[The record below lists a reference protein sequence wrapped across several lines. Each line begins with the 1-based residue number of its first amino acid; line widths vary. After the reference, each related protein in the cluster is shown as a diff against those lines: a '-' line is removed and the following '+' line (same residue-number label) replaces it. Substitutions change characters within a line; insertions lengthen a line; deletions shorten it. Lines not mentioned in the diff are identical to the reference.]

1 MTWLGHKLKKGN
13 LKIKFLKDQM
23 AIGHGKVFF
32 FCFFGGAW
40 YKDKNE
46 TKNNMIIPHRQPKI

>member
-32 FCFFGGAW
+32 FAFSVEHGI
-40 YKDKNE
+40 K
-46 TKNNMIIPHRQPKI
+46 TKMKLKTT